1 MRRESSGPAGTDQ
14 SDVRPVVRTASG
26 NRGPWLF
33 AGSMVACAIL
43 LFSLLESRR
52 ENVNEPLI
60 ETASDPSRR
69 ISAPPDLFI
78 PSGYYSGPADREFR
92 RYERYAVRPPFNRAP
107 TPRRASEPVQEP
119 AVPRARTRSQ
129 RYVQP
134 EPPAPIPYVQPIPQ
148 PNYDN
153 AAPRPLPIAA
163 APDPASQ
170 QDRVRAFRFASPTTT
185 IAKGTI
191 IQAVLETALDSTRP
205 GFARAVVSRDVFG
218 FDGSRILIPKGS
230 QLIGEYKSDLAP
242 GQNRALVQWQRLM
255 RPDGVVVNL
264 DSPAIDPLGRA
275 GVRGA
280 VDTHFLERFAGALL
294 QTALNVGSQVA
305 LDRVS
310 RGTVVYLPTPGQS
323 QQVGTPDRVQRTL
336 RVKQGSSVSVFVA
349 KDLDFTTVES

>member
-1 MRRESSGPAGTDQ
+1 
-14 SDVRPVVRTASG
+14 
-26 NRGPWLF
+26 
-33 AGSMVACAIL
+33 
-43 LFSLLESRR
+43 
-52 ENVNEPLI
+52 
-60 ETASDPSRR
+60 
-69 ISAPPDLFI
+69 
-78 PSGYYSGPADREFR
+78 
-92 RYERYAVRPPFNRAP
+92 
-107 TPRRASEPVQEP
+107 
-119 AVPRARTRSQ
+119 
-129 RYVQP
+129 
-134 EPPAPIPYVQPIPQ
+134 
-148 PNYDN
+148 
-153 AAPRPLPIAA
+153 
-163 APDPASQ
+163 
-170 QDRVRAFRFASPTTT
+170 
-185 IAKGTI
+185 
-191 IQAVLETALDSTRP
+191 LDSTRP